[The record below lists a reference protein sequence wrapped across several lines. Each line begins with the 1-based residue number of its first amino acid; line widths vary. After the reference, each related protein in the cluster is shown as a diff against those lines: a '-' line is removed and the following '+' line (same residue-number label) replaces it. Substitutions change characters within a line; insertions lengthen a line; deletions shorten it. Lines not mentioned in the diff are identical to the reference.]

1 MFAHLRKTQL
11 ASQHCVGSLAGRRLS
26 NVMAAN
32 RHNMFFL
39 HIVTINRYISS
50 ANIVMDSAF
59 QCSRYLLLSFL
70 SLFQQNK
77 MTKDIASIQY
87 YSLST
92 AGVFTSSWVSSL
104 FTFFWFSQLFFCISL
119 SSGLAVYQLW
129 AFKRGE
135 STLRPKKDSFGI
147 FGSIWKRESFPEFPL
162 QTELCPKPILR
173 HNTLEWC
180 TIES

>member
-50 ANIVMDSAF
+50 ANIVMDSTF
-59 QCSRYLLLSFL
+59 QFTRYLLLSFL

-104 FTFFWFSQLFFCISL
+104 FTFFSFSQLFFCISL
-119 SSGLAVYQLW
+119 SSGLAVYQLLKGERW
-129 AFKRGE
+129 DPRKTVLAFSVQFENEKAFLNSLYRQ
-135 STLRPKKDSFGI
+135 SSVRNLS
-147 FGSIWKRESFPEFPL
+147 
-162 QTELCPKPILR
+162 
-173 HNTLEWC
+173 
-180 TIES
+180 

>member
-59 QCSRYLLLSFL
+59 QFTRYLLLSFL

-92 AGVFTSSWVSSL
+92 GGVFTSSWVSSL

-119 SSGLAVYQLW
+119 SSGLAVYQLL
-129 AFKRGE
+129 KGGE
-135 STLRPKKDSFGI
+135 HVETQERQFWHFRFNLKTRKLFWIPFTDRALSETYLKA
-147 FGSIWKRESFPEFPL
+147 
-162 QTELCPKPILR
+162 
-173 HNTLEWC
+173 
-180 TIES
+180 

>member
-59 QCSRYLLLSFL
+59 QCTRYLLLSFL

-104 FTFFWFSQLFFCISL
+104 FTFFSFSQLFFCISL
-119 SSGLAVYQLW
+119 SSGLAVYQLLKGGRARW
-129 AFKRGE
+129 DPRKTVLAFSVQFENEKAFLNSLYRQ
-135 STLRPKKDSFGI
+135 SSVRNLS
-147 FGSIWKRESFPEFPL
+147 
-162 QTELCPKPILR
+162 
-173 HNTLEWC
+173 
-180 TIES
+180 

>member
-1 MFAHLRKTQL
+1 
-11 ASQHCVGSLAGRRLS
+11 
-26 NVMAAN
+26 MAAN

-50 ANIVMDSAF
+50 ANIVMDSTF
-59 QCSRYLLLSFL
+59 RFTRYLLLSFL

-104 FTFFWFSQLFFCISL
+104 FTLFWFSQLFFCISL

-129 AFKRGE
+129 AFKRGGE
-135 STLRPKKDSFGI
+135 HVETQERQFWHFRFNLKTRT
-147 FGSIWKRESFPEFPL
+147 SFPEFPL